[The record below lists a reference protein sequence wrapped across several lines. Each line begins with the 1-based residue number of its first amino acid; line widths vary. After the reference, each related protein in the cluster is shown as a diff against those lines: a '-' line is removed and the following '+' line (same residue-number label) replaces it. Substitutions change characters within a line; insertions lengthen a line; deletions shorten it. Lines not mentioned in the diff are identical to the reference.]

1 VDAPS
6 IFIMNIENLTSEDD
20 VSFCNVFFLYLI
32 LETLLD
38 SSTSF
43 HFAQDDKW
51 FLIAFSRL
59 WTFVLLKSQL
69 IVSVMPNFVGRDA
82 RLIQLSSLV

>member
-1 VDAPS
+1 MDAPS

-43 HFAQDDKW
+43 HFAQDDKCV
-51 FLIAFSRL
+51 FNSF
-59 WTFVLLKSQL
+59 
-69 IVSVMPNFVGRDA
+69 
-82 RLIQLSSLV
+82 LSSLDFRFAQVPTDRLGHAQLRWSRLSP